1 MSILLKINH
10 PCLLEARSFSPLGK
24 VQFLQG
30 IFLKPWGHL
39 EVMVEYVV
47 APIEIYHNPCTHKWI
62 KTHPLMFFNFKTLG

>member
-1 MSILLKINH
+1 MLILLKINH

-30 IFLKPWGHL
+30 LFLKPWGHL

-47 APIEIYHNPCTHKWI
+47 APIGII
-62 KTHPLMFFNFKTLG
+62 S